1 MMNQFEDLTF
11 GKISMI
17 IDDIVNGEADSK
29 EAKYLYEYFIF
40 LNKNNMS
47 APKELIE
54 FYENAK
60 KEIFCGKKSIAQAF
74 GFKKKRG
81 RAREKERI
89 IPCVVDVMENILQGF
104 LKEDAIRLSIEKF
117 PKVPSSIKENFD
129 NYKEDA
135 IHILKL
141 KIILDG
147 DKLDSYNF
155 SLLDKYL

>member
-1 MMNQFEDLTF
+1 MNEFEDLTI

-17 IDDIVNGEADSK
+17 IDDIVNGEANSK
-29 EAKYLYEYFIF
+29 EAKYLFDYVIF
-40 LNKNNMS
+40 LNKNNM
-47 APKELIE
+47 PIPNELNK
-54 FYENAK
+54 FYEDAK
-60 KEIFCGKKSIAQAF
+60 KEIFYGKKSIAQAF

-81 RAREKERI
+81 RVRDKERI

-104 LKEDAIRLSIEKF
+104 TKEDAIRLSIEKF

-129 NYKEDA
+129 NYKEEA
-135 IHILKL
+135 IHILKI

-147 DKLDSYNF
+147 NKLHSYNF